1 MTNAEKI
8 YEDAR
13 VQDLTLQDVTDKICE
28 LYELDGV
35 FIDPHRY
42 TFKKEYSILEY
53 ATKQDAMEQFLV
65 DTAHLHVKIVHLWDL
80 VRYGYPVYCFTV
92 EFHIIGGKN
101 A

>member
-1 MTNAEKI
+1 
-8 YEDAR
+8 
-13 VQDLTLQDVTDKICE
+13 
-28 LYELDGV
+28 
-35 FIDPHRY
+35 
-42 TFKKEYSILEY
+42 LEY

-65 DTAHLHVKIVHLWDL
+65 DTAHLHVKIVHLWGL

>member
-35 FIDPHRY
+35 WIDPFQY
-42 TFKKEYSILEY
+42 TFKKDYSRLEY
-53 ATKQDAMEQFLV
+53 PTKEDAIEQFLI
-65 DTAHLHVKIVHLWDL
+65 DTAHLRVKIVNVLTL
-80 VRYGYPVYCFTV
+80 ERFGYPVYSFTV